1 MLSADKT
8 RHDCLPASITFEQG
22 DLAGALWQHHCPSEI
37 ERAILARHE
46 AIRLQIARETDAMA
60 SMIIHRLYTDDAG
73 ESRFGRYDVDMELYD
88 HAPPAAPFLLSEA
101 VPSSDYIMFRLPAA
115 WVGDQ
120 HTTPDCRLVICL
132 TGAIKFVG
140 STGETLVLHP
150 GDRMMDMNTT
160 GKGLTT
166 EVMSVKDAEGIII
179 RIGTL

>member
-1 MLSADKT
+1 MTASLPQLLLNRVILLEPADNTIARVKS
-8 RHDCLPASITFEQG
+8 REQ
-22 DLAGALWQHHCPSEI
+22 SS
-37 ERAILARHE
+37 RHE

-73 ESRFGRYDVDMELYD
+73 ESRFGRYDVYMELHD

-101 VPSSDYIMFRLPAA
+101 VPSSDYIMFRLPAG

-140 STGETLVLHP
+140 STGDTLVLHP

-160 GKGLTT
+160 GKGHTT

-179 RIGTL
+179 RIRTL